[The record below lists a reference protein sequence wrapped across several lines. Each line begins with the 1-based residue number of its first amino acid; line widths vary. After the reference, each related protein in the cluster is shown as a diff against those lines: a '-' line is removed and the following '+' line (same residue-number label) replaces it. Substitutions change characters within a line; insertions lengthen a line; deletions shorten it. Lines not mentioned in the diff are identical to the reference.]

1 MNFQLVE
8 LKVGKLFLT
17 DIALYAEIF
26 KRNKN
31 YITIVN
37 INFNKGDSMDFNLKY
52 KKLNETRPLEENYTI
67 KNLLDDLELSSQTTV
82 AKQNGELT
90 IEDSVINDGDEIQL
104 VQIIYG
110 G

>member
-1 MNFQLVE
+1 MNYK
-8 LKVGKLFLT
+8 LK
-17 DIALYAEIF
+17 F
-26 KRNKN
+26 KQ
-31 YITIVN
+31 I
-37 INFNKGDSMDFNLKY
+37 D
-52 KKLNETRPLEENYTI
+52 ETRELLENYTI
-67 KNLLDDLELSSQTTV
+67 KELLSELNLSAQTVV